1 MSLHI
6 RDKLSDK
13 FHVFA
18 QLFPEFTST
27 DTVLDFG
34 GNRGN
39 LLYFSNGAIQPSHYT
54 SVDVDTESLYVGKN
68 EFPAAKWIHYNKFN
82 WMYNHTG
89 IPNPPFPDISTV
101 DYIWAYSVFTH
112 TDYNDLFRTI
122 EWFYTLGFKKCAI
135 SVLDINNAEVIAYFR
150 NKRIEDYGSCI
161 DVEQCSNNN
170 IVYLGNNDQLF
181 FNDTVLP
188 TLNLQ
193 HLATF
198 YNLAWLETQLKQH
211 FKHVRIE
218 YLTTSFSPFIILN

>member
-1 MSLHI
+1 MSLHV
-6 RDKLSDK
+6 RNMLSDK
-13 FHVFA
+13 FHVFS
-18 QLFPEFTST
+18 QLFPEFTVH

-39 LLYFSNGAIQPSHYT
+39 LLYFSNGVIQPLHYT
-54 SVDVDTESLYVGKN
+54 SVDVDTDALDVGKT
-68 EFPAAKWIHYNKFN
+68 EFPTATWIHYNKFN
-82 WMYNHTG
+82 WMYNHAG
-89 IPNPPFPDISTV
+89 VHNPQFPDITKI
-101 DYIWAYSVFTH
+101 DYIWSYSVFTH
-112 TDYNDLFRTI
+112 TDYNDLLKTI

-135 SVLDINNAEVIAYFR
+135 SVLDINNTEVITYFR

-161 DVEQCSNNN
+161 DVEPCGNNN

-181 FNDTVLP
+181 FNNTVLP

-198 YNLAWLETQLKQH
+198 YNLTWLETQLKQQ
-211 FKHVRIE
+211 FKNVRIE